1 MRNGRADQRWQWPLG
16 EPSSSS
22 SSGRHLLVALGFLAL
37 GVAGCAL
44 TFALFERVAL
54 IGLAIGGMAR
64 ATQMMRM
71 RQRRRPRGS
80 VTLDGSALVRH
91 EPGASPAVLAELRVP
106 FGITVL
112 ANHMRSEALLAFTT
126 AEQTRYQ
133 RVRVSSPTDALAA
146 RDMLVRAITVPDA
159 DAVGSQGVESAM
171 SATHAAELI
180 RVAEC
185 YAQNALQRIYLTGS
199 RGEDLVLDG
208 TELKIDGR
216 VFDLSLPLEWR
227 GFMFHEAVGPIA
239 TLYQATWIRQGGIE
253 AVLVAPMPAE
263 ITTTLPPGAA
273 ADMKAAEQR
282 AVLRDLKL
290 MQSTPDTA
298 PPHELRI
305 GVERLFM
312 LPLRQAL
319 DRAPRASRTGIPPV
333 RTLNP
338 SARD

>member
-1 MRNGRADQRWQWPLG
+1 MQ
-16 EPSSSS
+16 
-22 SSGRHLLVALGFLAL
+22 
-37 GVAGCAL
+37 
-44 TFALFERVAL
+44 
-54 IGLAIGGMAR
+54 
-64 ATQMMRM
+64 TQK
-71 RQRRRPRGS
+71 RRRPRGAI
-80 VTLDGSALVRH
+80 TLEGSSLVRH
-91 EPGASPAVLAELRVP
+91 EPGAPSAVLAELRAP

-133 RVRVSSPTDALAA
+133 RVRVGNPADAAAA
-146 RDMLVRAITVPDA
+146 RHLLGRAITVPDA
-159 DAVGSQGVESAM
+159 DALGAQGVEAAL
-171 SATHAAELI
+171 SATHATEMLQ
-180 RVAEC
+180 VAEC
-185 YAQNALQRIYLTGS
+185 YAPSALQRIYLTGS
-199 RGEDLVLDG
+199 RGEVLVLDG

-216 VFDLSLPLEWR
+216 TFDLSLPLEWR

-239 TLYQATWIRQGGIE
+239 TLYQATWIRQAGIE

-290 MQSTPDTA
+290 MQSTPDSA

-319 DRAPRASRTGIPPV
+319 DRAPRASRAGFPPV
-333 RTLNP
+333 RALNP

>member
-1 MRNGRADQRWQWPLG
+1 MRSVRADQRWQWPLG
-16 EPSSSS
+16 EPPNSSSRRRELS
-22 SSGRHLLVALGFLAL
+22 VALGLVALGAL
-37 GVAGCAL
+37 GCTLPMTPFDRVVLIA
-44 TFALFERVAL
+44 VAL
-54 IGLAIGGMAR
+54 GGLVRVVQTLRAR
-64 ATQMMRM
+64 RP
-71 RQRRRPRGS
+71 RRPRGA
-80 VTLDGSALVRH
+80 VTAEEHALVRQ
-91 EPGASPAVLAELRVP
+91 EPGAEPTVLAEFQVP

-126 AEQTRYQ
+126 AHQTRYQ

-146 RDMLVRAITVPDA
+146 RDMLSRAITVPDA
-159 DAVGSQGVESAM
+159 DAVGSQGIESAM
-171 SATHAAELI
+171 TATHAAELL
-180 RVAEC
+180 RVAEI
-185 YAQNALQRIYLTGS
+185 YVPQALQRIYLTGS
-199 RGEDLVLDG
+199 RGEVLFLDG
-208 TELKIDGR
+208 TDLEIDGR
-216 VFDLSLPLEWR
+216 TFDLSLPLEWR

-239 TLYQATWIRQGGIE
+239 TLYQATWIRQGGVE
-253 AVLVAPMPAE
+253 VVLVAPMPAE

-290 MQSTPDTA
+290 MQSTPDAA

-319 DRAPRASRTGIPPV
+319 DRAPRASRAGFPPV

-338 SARD
+338 SARE